1 LTQPFHPRAD
11 ARNFKEVNKMA
22 KIDFTGRVAIVTGA
36 GAGLGRQ
43 YALELAK
50 RGAKVVVNDLGG
62 SRDGVGSSDA
72 AAKKVVDEI
81 KALGGQAAPNYDNV
95 ATAQGG
101 ENIVKTAIDAF
112 GKVDILINNAG
123 ILRDKTFTK
132 MEEENWDTV
141 MAVHLRGAYC
151 VSKPAFNK
159 MRENGYG
166 RIIMTTSGA
175 GLFGNFG
182 QSNYASAKMG
192 LIGLTNVLKLE
203 GAKYNIKVNVIVPV
217 AASRLT
223 EDVLP
228 PQFFE
233 KMKPD
238 FIAPAVL
245 YMCSELCQDSGMII
259 NATLGYFSRTA
270 IMTGPG
276 AFLSDG
282 TRVPSPEEVMES
294 WNKIKSLENP
304 KYFDQLPEMFGV
316 LGPLLK

>member
-1 LTQPFHPRAD
+1 
-11 ARNFKEVNKMA
+11 MA

-62 SRDGVGSSDA
+62 TRDGVGHDDA
-72 AAKKVVDEI
+72 AANKVVEEI
-81 KALGGQAAPNYDNV
+81 KALGGEAAPNYDNV
-95 ATAQGG
+95 STVQGG
-101 ENIVKTAIDAF
+101 ENIVKTAIDNF

-123 ILRDKTFTK
+123 ILRDKSFTK
-132 MEEENWDTV
+132 MEEDNWDNV
-141 MAVHLRGAYC
+141 VGVHMRGAYC
-151 VSKPAFNK
+151 VTKPAYAN

-166 RIIMTTSGA
+166 RIVMTTSGA

-182 QSNYASAKMG
+182 QSNYAAAKMG

-203 GAKYNIKVNVIVPV
+203 GAKYNVKTNVIVPV

-276 AFLSDG
+276 VIIGDG
-282 TRVPSPEEVMES
+282 TVVPSPEEFMEN
-294 WNKIKSLENP
+294 WDKIKSLENP
-304 KYFDQLPEMFGV
+304 KYFDQLGEMFGV
-316 LGPLLK
+316 LGPLLQ

>member
-1 LTQPFHPRAD
+1 
-11 ARNFKEVNKMA
+11 MA

-72 AAKKVVDEI
+72 AAKKVVEEI
-81 KALGGQAAPNYDNV
+81 ASLGGHAVPNYDNV
-95 ATAQGG
+95 ATAKGG

-123 ILRDKTFTK
+123 ILRDKTFNK
-132 MEEENWDTV
+132 MEEENWDSV

-151 VSKPAFNK
+151 VTKPAFVN

-192 LIGLTNVLKLE
+192 LVGLANVLKIE
-203 GAKYNIKVNVIVPV
+203 GAKYNIKTNVIVPV

-228 PQFFE
+228 PQLFE

-238 FIAPAVL
+238 FITPAVL
-245 YMCSELCQDSGMII
+245 YLCSESCQDSGMII
-259 NATLGYFSRTA
+259 NATLGYYSRSA
-270 IMTGPG
+270 MVTGPG
-276 AFLSDG
+276 VFLSDG
-282 TRVPSPEEVMES
+282 HRVPEPEEVMEN
-294 WNKIKSLENP
+294 WDKIKSLEDP

-316 LGPLLK
+316 LGQLLQ